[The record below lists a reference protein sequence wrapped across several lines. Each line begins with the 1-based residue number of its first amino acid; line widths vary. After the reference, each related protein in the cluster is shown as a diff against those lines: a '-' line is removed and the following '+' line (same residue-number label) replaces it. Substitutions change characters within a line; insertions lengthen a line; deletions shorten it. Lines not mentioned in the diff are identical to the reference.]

1 MTIDI
6 DKLQE
11 VASYARYFADSIQ
24 SIVTGFVKQ
33 YVDRKAAGEKEEAI
47 LAEPISVV
55 LEGKESGAKA
65 PDAAPATSAP
75 AAVSVPA
82 SVSLPPVPV
91 TPSQLPTN
99 PSSQPSSQPTAMT
112 IGELRDYVAGRTTPE
127 NRSQIRAALQKFG
140 VKKLTEL
147 AEKDYAA
154 FKDEVDKI

>member
-91 TPSQLPTN
+91 TPSQ
-99 PSSQPSSQPTAMT
+99 PTAMT
-112 IGELRDYVAGRTTPE
+112 IVELRDYVAGRTTPE
-127 NRSQIRAALQKFG
+127 NRSQIRAALLKFG

-147 AEKDYAA
+147 AEKDYTA

>member
-1 MTIDI
+1 MTVDI

-11 VASYARYFADSIQ
+11 AASYARYFADSIQ

-55 LEGKESGAKA
+55 SEGKESGVKV
-65 PDAAPATSAP
+65 PDAAPATSVP
-75 AAVSVPA
+75 AAPETA
-82 SVSLPPVPV
+82 SAQSLPV
-91 TPSQLPTN
+91 TP
-99 PSSQPSSQPTAMT
+99 SQPTAMT
-112 IGELRDYVAGRTTPE
+112 IVELRDYVAGRTTPE

>member
-55 LEGKESGAKA
+55 SEGKESGVKVT
-65 PDAAPATSAP
+65 DAAPATSAP
-75 AAVSVPA
+75 AAPDTA
-82 SVSLPPVPV
+82 SAQSLPV
-91 TPSQLPTN
+91 TP
-99 PSSQPSSQPTAMT
+99 SQPTAMT
-112 IGELRDYVAGRTTPE
+112 IVELRDYVAGRTTPE
-127 NRSQIRAALQKFG
+127 NRSQIRAALLKFG